1 MVSVSFLAFLA
12 ISFIFCVI
20 MFSWPVVG
28 IITGGTPK
36 TETKSNYFKDFGIL
50 IATIVLFVCLLYF
63 KDSLERCQKE
73 VNNEQP
79 YQMNGPFRGTIKTK

>member
-1 MVSVSFLAFLA
+1 MVLVSFLAFLA
-12 ISFIFCVI
+12 IAFIFCVI
-20 MFSWPVVG
+20 MFSW
-28 IITGGTPK
+28 IK
-36 TETKSNYFKDFGIL
+36 TSETKPNYFKDFGIL
-50 IATIVLFVCLLYF
+50 ISTIVLFVCLLYF